1 MNVEQATRLGQTVFE
16 LMVLTARYEG
26 LYKRGRPVHDS
37 PEAMWEFA
45 GKLFEK
51 QIEIMAQLDPAAI
64 AGGVS
69 GLAPAWNT
77 FNDCMDTV
85 LAMNILKA
93 VGSLIIF
100 CALIEAE
107 SEGSPMMSTHKTI
120 VGNTQFVISRM
131 LDPEAVRAYEK
142 RR

>member
-1 MNVEQATRLGQTVFE
+1 MNVDQAARLGQTVFE

-26 LYKRGRPVHDS
+26 LYKRGRPVYDS
-37 PEAMWEFA
+37 PEAIWELA

-51 QIEIMAQLDPAAI
+51 QIEIMAQLEPAAI

-69 GLAPAWNT
+69 SLTSGWNT
-77 FNDCMDTV
+77 FNDCMDTA

-93 VGSLIIF
+93 VGGLIIS
-100 CALIEAE
+100 CALIEAKP
-107 SEGSPMMSTHKTI
+107 EGAPLMSIYEKQ
-120 VGNTQFVISRM
+120 VADTQFVISRM

-142 RR
+142 KR